1 MLGCQR
7 GDTDDGRRRVAG
19 CAAERAGQR
28 GVPVGGGA
36 AGCSA
41 ACLRF
46 SSFFWR
52 FSSAFMRRSAS
63 RRSRTL
69 LLKARPP
76 AMESPPNADCP
87 PRRPAHRA
95 IEPSPGP
102 PCRQG
107 TRSDLLPLLVALV
120 LRRHEAELAREPVHD
135 EVVAGSVD

>member
-87 PRRPAHRA
+87 PRRPTHRA
-95 IEPSPGP
+95 IESSLAPSS
-102 PCRQG
+102 RQG
-107 TRSDLLPLLVALV
+107 TCRDGLSILIALV
-120 LRRHEAELAREPVHD
+120 LGRDEAELA
-135 EVVAGSVD
+135 